1 MRNKVLEES
10 TTIYI
15 DKIQKIQ
22 AEFLDEKVQSL
33 EKINAYTLENQQ
45 LERKVQYL
53 EEQLAEIRV
62 ITQNQIQR
70 ANKQ

>member
-1 MRNKVLEES
+1 MRNKVFEES

-53 EEQLAEIRV
+53 EEELAEIRV

-70 ANKQ
+70 ANK

>member
-53 EEQLAEIRV
+53 EE
-62 ITQNQIQR
+62 
-70 ANKQ
+70 

>member
-70 ANKQ
+70 ANK

>member
-33 EKINAYTLENQQ
+33 EKINGYTLENQQ

-70 ANKQ
+70 ANK